1 MKKFFALAVVFAA
14 LAGGV
19 GITAS
24 VYAQDV
30 RPAPQVPAQP
40 EHGMMMGGDMS
51 SMMARMNKMMD
62 ACEKMMQSKDQNQPV
77 NPRG

>member
-14 LAGGV
+14 FAGGG

-24 VYAQDV
+24 VYAQDA

-40 EHGMMMGGDMS
+40 EHGMMKGGDMP

-62 ACEKMMQSKDQNQPV
+62 ACEKMMQSKEQHQPKS
-77 NPRG
+77 PPG